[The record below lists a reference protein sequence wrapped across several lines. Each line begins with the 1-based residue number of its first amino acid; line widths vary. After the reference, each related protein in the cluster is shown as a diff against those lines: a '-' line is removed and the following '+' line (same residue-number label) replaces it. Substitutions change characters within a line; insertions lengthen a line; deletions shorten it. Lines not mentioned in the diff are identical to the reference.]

1 MPSKKKKGTVL
12 INKEKPLID
21 ELPKISILTPLYNRN
36 KFLPLML
43 MNIKT
48 FDYPKEKLE
57 WFILDSKDGD
67 SDVKLIPDQE
77 TYETIRRQ
85 IHPIKLKYEYIDRKM
100 TIAEKRTYLT
110 KKMTHPYF
118 ANMDSDDIYME
129 CFLKYSLDLIRKNKA
144 GMCGSPEMIFVWPHL
159 DYRVTAIKCEAKR
172 QAHEATFFGTKKYVR
187 SMNYYTKN
195 DEKGEGAS
203 LIDFNENN
211 FVSSECALQMIC
223 VCHNTNTCNKDSFE
237 EINIQDANITGDK
250 KDILEMIM
258 AEEIASGKVNQSP
271 FTIPDQGGAKPSDLK
286 SERDFK
292 DKKLDEQYVEQ
303 LPKKN
308 FKKASFKDFLDEGTT
323 LTK

>member
-1 MPSKKKKGTVL
+1 MPSKKKKASGL
-12 INKEKPLID
+12 INKEKPQED

-48 FDYPKEKLE
+48 FDYPKDKLE
-57 WFILDSKDGD
+57 WSILDSKDGD
-67 SDVKLIPDQE
+67 EDVKLIPDQE

-110 KKMTHPYF
+110 KKMTHNYF

-211 FVSSECALQMIC
+211 FVTSECALQMIC
-223 VCHNTNTCNKDSFE
+223 VCHNTNTCNKDAFE
-237 EINIQDANITGDK
+237 EINIQDATITGGK
-250 KDILEMIM
+250 KDILEAIM
-258 AEEIASGKVNQSP
+258 AEEIDSGKENNSA
-271 FTIPDQGGAKPSDLK
+271 FTIPDQGMPPPVPEEPK
-286 SERDFK
+286 
-292 DKKLDEQYVEQ
+292 
-303 LPKKN
+303 KKN
-308 FKKASFKDFLDEGTT
+308 FKKASFKDFLDGGTT
-323 LTK
+323 ITS